1 MTNHTTQDHPLNQFQ
16 RTTAENYA
24 GGDFAWIL
32 DHPDWR
38 NKCEDCGDT
47 FFTFLMLEFSDLEYP
62 TDKADALKR
71 LQRVAD
77 DVEELYDNIDA
88 LQQPA
93 NRIFATFVPQVWIN
107 DRAVTAD
114 PLGDASI
121 DVTAAVLAMTRAEAL
136 ELRDDTEQTDALLN
150 LDTAPAWIR
159 DWTGPFYLAVE
170 AAIASHFGTLT
181 NPTGEPDVA
190 VSPAE

>member
-1 MTNHTTQDHPLNQFQ
+1 MTNHTTQELTFNQYQ
-16 RTTAENYA
+16 RTAAENYA

-38 NKCEDCGDT
+38 AKVEDCGDT

-62 TDKADALKR
+62 TDKADALQR

-77 DVEELYDNIDA
+77 DVEELYDIIDA

-93 NRIFATFVPQVWIN
+93 DRIIATFVPQVCIN
-107 DRAVTAD
+107 DHAVTVD
-114 PLGDASI
+114 PPGETCI
-121 DVTAAVLAMTRAEAL
+121 DITAAVLAMTRAEAL
-136 ELRDDTEQTDALLN
+136 DLRDDTDQTDALL
-150 LDTAPAWIR
+150 DRDSAPAWIR

-170 AAIASHFGTLT
+170 AAVARHFGTMT
-181 NPTGEPDVA
+181 NPTGEPNVA
-190 VSPAE
+190 AAPAE